1 MLRKNG
7 TLMDMT
13 SESRSSPIIWNRP
26 DAPAFAV
33 ARTEAERQRLKRA
46 AQAGHCERADRGLYL
61 INANRYSTFHEFAAI
76 AARRSETVI
85 CLESAAA
92 FHGLTTAPPSPIQIG
107 IPRRAHPPRWS
118 WPAVEAVTLN
128 LNPDI
133 DGIDTHEIEGI
144 PVKITS
150 AARTV
155 AECLA
160 YPKIVTPHSFQE
172 IIWTMWRKKSVDIS
186 QIHTFAKHLGVDE
199 NMSLYLSTLQ
209 GP

>member
-1 MLRKNG
+1 
-7 TLMDMT
+7 MDMT
-13 SESRSSPIIWNRP
+13 SETPRSQILLNRSG
-26 DAPAFAV
+26 APAFAV

-46 AQAGHCERADRGLYL
+46 AQAGLCERADRGLYL
-61 INANRYSTFHEFAAI
+61 INAKRHSAFHELAAI
-76 AARRSETVI
+76 AARRPETVI

-107 IPRRAHPPRWS
+107 IPRRGHPPRWS
-118 WPAVEAVTLN
+118 WPAVEAVTLTMD
-128 LNPDI
+128 PEI
-133 DGIDTHEIEGI
+133 GGIETHEIEGI
-144 PVKITS
+144 PVRITS

-172 IIWTMWRKKSVDIS
+172 IIWTMWRKKSADVD
-186 QIHTFAKHLGVDE
+186 QIHAFATHFGVDE
-199 NMSLYLSTLQ
+199 NMSLYLRTLQ

>member
-1 MLRKNG
+1 
-7 TLMDMT
+7 MDMT
-13 SESRSSPIIWNRP
+13 SDSPRSPVILNRP

-33 ARTEAERQRLKRA
+33 ARTEGERQRLKRA
-46 AQAGHCERADRGLYL
+46 AQAGQCVRADRGLYL
-61 INANRYSTFHEFAAI
+61 INANRYSAFHEFAAI
-76 AARRSETVI
+76 AARRPETVI

-118 WPAVEAVTLN
+118 WPAVEVATLTMK
-128 LNPDI
+128 PEI
-133 DGIDTHEIEGI
+133 GGIETHEIEGI

-172 IIWTMWRKKSVDIS
+172 IIWTMWRKKSVDIN

-199 NMSLYLSTLQ
+199 NMSLYLRTIQ